1 MNSIRNKKIFFII
14 FIIIGILCINS
25 IVYADGLELQEG
37 DNIIDVS
44 INVTAHYSYK
54 YNYVHIYSIYL
65 DLGEEDTS
73 FTGINVYGS
82 EIDNMKDEYLF
93 YNKLNEKLKEQFGYG
108 LNAKAKEYLKWN
120 KENKQKFLDGKA
132 KYQFSIGAKV
142 PAKVTITKNGYE
154 KYGGTTTI
162 KLSFI
167 NGSYAYSFPYTEF
180 AFNSKAYGQYVETQ
194 LSKLGMTVYSVS
206 SNDAEGVKLNF
217 KENYNSTSYI
227 CANGADS
234 FSNANGTRKSEG
246 RLEAARQ
253 VNVEAI
259 YSGSDGKE
267 YCKIGDNLYVKR
279 ADLVSNKPTQEQIDA
294 ANEETVSDITT
305 EAERNKETL
314 SGPWDV
320 DNGDTAGGTSITNPV
335 ENPDEYTDNLDD
347 VQSNE
352 RVVNIASTIISTI
365 RTIGVVASVITL
377 TIFGIKYMFGSIEE
391 KAEYKET
398 FIPWFIG
405 ALLVVGGTTIVQFIY
420 NMMA

>member
-1 MNSIRNKKIFFII
+1 MNSIRNKKMFFII
-14 FIIIGILCINS
+14 FIIIIGILCINK

-44 INVTAHYSYK
+44 INVTAQYSYE
-54 YNYVHIYSIYL
+54 YRNTGIYSVTVKSGEDEVAKVSKYIY
-65 DLGEEDTS
+65 DYSSKPIGED
-73 FTGINVYGS
+73 
-82 EIDNMKDEYLF
+82 DF
-93 YNKLNEKLKEQFGYG
+93 YNELNTQLKEKFGYG
-108 LNAKAKEYLKWN
+108 LDEKAKEYLKWKAN
-120 KENKQKFLDGKA
+120 KKKFHDA
-132 KYQFSIGAKV
+132 ANYQFNIGAKV

-194 LSKLGMTVYSVS
+194 LSKVGMTVYSVS

-227 CANGADS
+227 CANGAD
-234 FSNANGTRKSEG
+234 
-246 RLEAARQ
+246 
-253 VNVEAI
+253 
-259 YSGSDGKE
+259 
-267 YCKIGDNLYVKR
+267 
-279 ADLVSNKPTQEQIDA
+279 LVSNKPTQEQIDA

-305 EAERNKETL
+305 EAERNKEKL
-314 SGPWDV
+314 SGPWTTGNDV
-320 DNGDTAGGTSITNPV
+320 NVGSEVISPID
-335 ENPDEYTDNLDD
+335 NPDEYTDNLDD

-352 RVVNIASTIISTI
+352 RVVNIVSTIISTI
-365 RTIGVVASVITL
+365 RTIGVVVSVITL
-377 TIFGIKYMFGSIEE
+377 TIFGIRYMFGSIDE

-398 FIPWFIG
+398 LIPWLIG

-420 NMMA
+420 NMMT

>member
-1 MNSIRNKKIFFII
+1 MNSIRNKKMFFII
-14 FIIIGILCINS
+14 FIIIIGILCINK

-44 INVTAHYSYK
+44 INVTAQYSYE
-54 YNYVHIYSIYL
+54 YRNTGIYSVTVKSGEDEVAKVSKYIY
-65 DLGEEDTS
+65 DYSSKPIGED
-73 FTGINVYGS
+73 
-82 EIDNMKDEYLF
+82 DF
-93 YNKLNEKLKEQFGYG
+93 YNELNTQLKEKFGYG
-108 LNAKAKEYLKWN
+108 LDEKAKEYLKWKAN
-120 KENKQKFLDGKA
+120 KKKFHDA
-132 KYQFSIGAKV
+132 ANYQFNIGAKV

-194 LSKLGMTVYSVS
+194 LSKVGMTVYSVS

-246 RLEAARQ
+246 RIEAARQ

-305 EAERNKETL
+305 EAERNKEKL
-314 SGPWDV
+314 SGPWTTGNDV
-320 DNGDTAGGTSITNPV
+320 NVGSEVISPID
-335 ENPDEYTDNLDD
+335 NPDEYTDNLDD

-352 RVVNIASTIISTI
+352 RVVNIVSTIISTI
-365 RTIGVVASVITL
+365 RTIGVVVSVITL
-377 TIFGIKYMFGSIEE
+377 TIFGIRYMFGSIDE

-398 FIPWFIG
+398 LIPWLIG

-420 NMMA
+420 NMMT